1 MIQVRNS
8 DLCTQKKNFGEGIDE
23 GKIKSYKKYLLN
35 IPRFTFEVKR
45 EIKKTGGNWEAGV
58 KENTKKLQRVVPG

>member
-1 MIQVRNS
+1 MNS
-8 DLCTQKKNFGEGIDE
+8 
-23 GKIKSYKKYLLN
+23 KSYKKYSLN